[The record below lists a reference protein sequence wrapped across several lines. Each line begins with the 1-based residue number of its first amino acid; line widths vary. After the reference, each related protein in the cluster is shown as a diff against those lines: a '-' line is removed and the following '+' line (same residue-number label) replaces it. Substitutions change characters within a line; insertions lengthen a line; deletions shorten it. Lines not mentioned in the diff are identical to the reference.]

1 MFVKEGVNLPE
12 RSGRKRSASGL
23 APGATVGP
31 LRWDFQLRYRKH
43 FRFIPV
49 IIPFT
54 QPDHHIGSFPCY
66 CSNGAPHRVFPTEHN
81 DLPSFQVK
89 GHWSDL
95 RCQGR
100 SIITMEKTFD

>member
-1 MFVKEGVNLPE
+1 MR
-12 RSGRKRSASGL
+12 RSS
-23 APGATVGP
+23 VGP
-31 LRWDFQLRYRKH
+31 LRWDYQLRYRKH

-54 QPDHHIGSFPCY
+54 QPDHHIDSFLRY
-66 CSNGAPHRVFPTEHN
+66 CFSNGALDRVFPTDYN
-81 DLPSFQVK
+81 VLLSFQVK
-89 GHWSDL
+89 GHRSDL